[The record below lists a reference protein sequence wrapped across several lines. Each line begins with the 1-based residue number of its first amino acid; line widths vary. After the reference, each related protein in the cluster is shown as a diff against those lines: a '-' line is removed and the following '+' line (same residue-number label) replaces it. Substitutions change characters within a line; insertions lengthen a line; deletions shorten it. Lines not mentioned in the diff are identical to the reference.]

1 MAGKTLLAKTL
12 ARFADVPF
20 VIADATAI
28 TQVGKAGSSI
38 LKISSM
44 CAYSSVSWLSWQKKL
59 IVYAIFFFLMPKQL
73 PFQAGYSGE
82 DVESIICNLLAVCNS
97 LSLSFWPFMYS
108 FGLSSV
114 PNILVEYCFTLFS

>member
-28 TQVGKAGSSI
+28 T
-38 LKISSM
+38 
-44 CAYSSVSWLSWQKKL
+44 
-59 IVYAIFFFLMPKQL
+59 
-73 PFQAGYSGE
+73 QAGYSGE